1 MISVVILGSGNVAS
15 QLIKAF
21 LKIDTINLKQ
31 VYTRNQDDINT
42 LKDSI
47 DTTNDI
53 SLLKQADVTI
63 IAVSDD
69 AISSISSHIKNSFVV
84 HTSGSVD
91 MKSLNNIGRK
101 GVFYPLQ
108 SFSKKKKVDFKNIP
122 ICLESE
128 TNEDLLK
135 LEELVYLLQSKSYI
149 LSSHQRKKIHV
160 AAVFANNFSNHMYT
174 IANEICEKY
183 NIPFD
188 ILHPLIEETSNKI
201 KNLTPEKAQTGPAKR
216 NDAETIENHLNLLSE
231 KQQEIYL
238 KITQSIQEYGK
249 KL

>member
-1 MISVVILGSGNVAS
+1 MISVVILGSGNVAL
-15 QLIKAF
+15 QLIRAF

-31 VYTRNQDDINT
+31 VYTRNQEDINT

-47 DTTNDI
+47 NTTNDI

-128 TNEDLLK
+128 TKEDLLK
-135 LEELVYLLQSKSYI
+135 LEELVSLLQSKSYI

>member
-31 VYTRNQDDINT
+31 VYTRNQEDINT

-53 SLLKQADVTI
+53 SLLKQADITI
-63 IAVSDD
+63 IAVSDE

-108 SFSKKKKVDFKNIP
+108 SFSKKKLVDFKNIP

-135 LEELVYLLQSKSYI
+135 LEELVSLVQSKSYI

>member
-1 MISVVILGSGNVAS
+1 MISVVILGSGNVAL
-15 QLIKAF
+15 QLIRAF

-31 VYTRNQDDINT
+31 VYTRNQEDINT

-47 DTTNDI
+47 NTTNDI

-128 TNEDLLK
+128 TSEDLLK
-135 LEELVYLLQSKSYI
+135 LEKLVSLLQSKSYI

-216 NDAETIENHLNLLSE
+216 NDAETIENHLNLLSK

>member
-31 VYTRNQDDINT
+31 VYTRNQEDINT

-53 SLLKQADVTI
+53 SLLKQADITI
-63 IAVSDD
+63 IAVSDE

-108 SFSKKKKVDFKNIP
+108 SFSKKKLVDFKNIP

-135 LEELVYLLQSKSYI
+135 LEELVSLLQSKSYI

-216 NDAETIENHLNLLSE
+216 NDAETIENHLNLLSQ

-249 KL
+249 KF

>member
-15 QLIKAF
+15 QLIQAF

-31 VYTRNQDDINT
+31 VYTRNQKDINT

-53 SLLKQADVTI
+53 SLLKQADITI

-108 SFSKKKKVDFKNIP
+108 SFSKKKLVDFKNIP

-135 LEELVYLLQSKSYI
+135 LEELVSLLQSKSYI

>member
-31 VYTRNQDDINT
+31 VYTRNQEDINT

-53 SLLKQADVTI
+53 SLLKQADITI
-63 IAVSDD
+63 IAVSDE

-108 SFSKKKKVDFKNIP
+108 SFSKKKLVDFKNIP

-128 TNEDLLK
+128 TNEDLQK
-135 LEELVYLLQSKSYI
+135 LEELVSLLQSKSYI

-249 KL
+249 KF

>member
-31 VYTRNQDDINT
+31 VYTRNQEDINT

-135 LEELVYLLQSKSYI
+135 LEELVSLLQSKSYI

-201 KNLTPEKAQTGPAKR
+201 KNLTPKKAQTGPAKR

>member
-31 VYTRNQDDINT
+31 VYTRNQEDINT

-53 SLLKQADVTI
+53 SLLKQADITI
-63 IAVSDD
+63 IAVSDE

-108 SFSKKKKVDFKNIP
+108 SFSKKKLVDFKNIP

-135 LEELVYLLQSKSYI
+135 LEELVSLLQSKSYI

-216 NDAETIENHLNLLSE
+216 NDAETIENHLNLLSQ

>member
-1 MISVVILGSGNVAS
+1 MISVVILGSGNVAL
-15 QLIKAF
+15 QLIRAF

-31 VYTRNQDDINT
+31 VYTRNQEDINT

-47 DTTNDI
+47 NTTNDI

-135 LEELVYLLQSKSYI
+135 LEKLVSLLQSKSYI

-188 ILHPLIEETSNKI
+188 ILHPLIEETSDKI
-201 KNLTPEKAQTGPAKR
+201 KNITPKKAQTGPAKR
-216 NDAETIENHLNLLSE
+216 NDVETIENHLNLLSK

>member
-31 VYTRNQDDINT
+31 VYTRNQEDINT

-53 SLLKQADVTI
+53 SLLKQADITI

-128 TNEDLLK
+128 TNEDLQK
-135 LEELVYLLQSKSYI
+135 LEELVSLLQSKSYI

>member
-1 MISVVILGSGNVAS
+1 MISVVILGSGNVAL
-15 QLIKAF
+15 QLIRAF

-31 VYTRNQDDINT
+31 VYTRNQEDINT

-47 DTTNDI
+47 NTTNDI

-108 SFSKKKKVDFKNIP
+108 SFSKKKKIDFKNIP

-135 LEELVYLLQSKSYI
+135 LEKLVSLLQSKSYI

>member
-1 MISVVILGSGNVAS
+1 MISVVILGSGNVAL
-15 QLIKAF
+15 QLIRAF

-31 VYTRNQDDINT
+31 VYTRNQEDINT

-47 DTTNDI
+47 NTTNDI

-135 LEELVYLLQSKSYI
+135 LEKLVSLLQSKSYI

-238 KITQSIQEYGK
+238 KITQSIKEYGK

>member
-1 MISVVILGSGNVAS
+1 MISVVILGSGNVAL
-15 QLIKAF
+15 QLIRAF

-31 VYTRNQDDINT
+31 VYTRNQEDINT

-47 DTTNDI
+47 NTTNDI

-128 TNEDLLK
+128 TSEDLLK
-135 LEELVYLLQSKSYI
+135 LEKLVSLLQSKSYI

-201 KNLTPEKAQTGPAKR
+201 KNLTPKKAQTGPAKR
-216 NDAETIENHLNLLSE
+216 NDAETIENHLNLLSK

>member
-21 LKIDTINLKQ
+21 LKIDTVNLKQ
-31 VYTRNQDDINT
+31 VYTRNQEDINT

-47 DTTNDI
+47 NTTNDI

-135 LEELVYLLQSKSYI
+135 LEKLVSLLQSKSYI

>member
-21 LKIDTINLKQ
+21 LKIDTVNLKQ
-31 VYTRNQDDINT
+31 VYTRNQEDINT

-47 DTTNDI
+47 NTTNDI

-135 LEELVYLLQSKSYI
+135 LEELVSLLQSKSYI

>member
-31 VYTRNQDDINT
+31 VYTRNQKDINT

-53 SLLKQADVTI
+53 SLLKQADITI

-108 SFSKKKKVDFKNIP
+108 SFSKKKLVDFKNIP

-135 LEELVYLLQSKSYI
+135 LEELVSLLQSKSYI

>member
-31 VYTRNQDDINT
+31 VYTRNQEDINT

-91 MKSLNNIGRK
+91 MKSLNNIERK
-101 GVFYPLQ
+101 GVFYPWQ
-108 SFSKKKKVDFKNIP
+108 SFSKKKLVDFKNIP

-135 LEELVYLLQSKSYI
+135 LEELVSLLQSKSYI
-149 LSSHQRKKIHV
+149 LSSHQWKKIHV

>member
-15 QLIKAF
+15 QLIKTF

-31 VYTRNQDDINT
+31 VYTRNQEDINT
-42 LKDSI
+42 LKVSI

-53 SLLKQADVTI
+53 SLLKQADITI

-135 LEELVYLLQSKSYI
+135 LEELVSLLQSKSYI
-149 LSSHQRKKIHV
+149 LSSQQRKKIHV

-201 KNLTPEKAQTGPAKR
+201 KNLTPKKAQTGPAKR
-216 NDAETIENHLNLLSE
+216 NDAETIENHLNLLS
-231 KQQEIYL
+231 KNQQEIYL

>member
-1 MISVVILGSGNVAS
+1 MISVVILGSGNVAL

-31 VYTRNQDDINT
+31 VYTRNQEDINT

-53 SLLKQADVTI
+53 SLLKQADITI
-63 IAVSDD
+63 IAVSDE

-108 SFSKKKKVDFKNIP
+108 SFSKKKLVDFKNIP

-135 LEELVYLLQSKSYI
+135 LEELVSLLQSKSYI

-249 KL
+249 KF

>member
-31 VYTRNQDDINT
+31 VYTRNQEDINT

-135 LEELVYLLQSKSYI
+135 LEKLVSLLQSKSYI

>member
-31 VYTRNQDDINT
+31 VYTRNQEDINT

-53 SLLKQADVTI
+53 SLLKQADITI
-63 IAVSDD
+63 IAVSDE

-108 SFSKKKKVDFKNIP
+108 SFSKKKLVDFKNIP

-135 LEELVYLLQSKSYI
+135 LEELVSLLQSKSYI

-183 NIPFD
+183 NIPFS

-216 NDAETIENHLNLLSE
+216 NDAETIENHLNLLSQ

>member
-21 LKIDTINLKQ
+21 LKIDTVNLKQ
-31 VYTRNQDDINT
+31 VYTRNQEDINT

-47 DTTNDI
+47 NTTNDI

-128 TNEDLLK
+128 TKEDLLK
-135 LEELVYLLQSKSYI
+135 LEELVSLLQSKSYI

>member
-31 VYTRNQDDINT
+31 VYTRNQEDINT

-53 SLLKQADVTI
+53 SLLKQADITI
-63 IAVSDD
+63 IAVSDE

-108 SFSKKKKVDFKNIP
+108 SFSKKKLVDFKNIP

-128 TNEDLLK
+128 TNQDLLK
-135 LEELVYLLQSKSYI
+135 LEELVSLLQSKSYI

>member
-15 QLIKAF
+15 QLIQAF

-31 VYTRNQDDINT
+31 VYTRNQEDINT

-53 SLLKQADVTI
+53 SLLKQADITI
-63 IAVSDD
+63 IAVSDE

-108 SFSKKKKVDFKNIP
+108 SFSKKKLVDFKNIP

-135 LEELVYLLQSKSYI
+135 LEELVSLLQSKSYI

>member
-1 MISVVILGSGNVAS
+1 MISVVILGSGNVAL
-15 QLIKAF
+15 QLIRAF

-31 VYTRNQDDINT
+31 VYTRNQEDINT

-47 DTTNDI
+47 NTTNDI

-128 TNEDLLK
+128 TSEDLLK
-135 LEELVYLLQSKSYI
+135 LEKLVSLLQSKSYI

-188 ILHPLIEETSNKI
+188 ILHP
-201 KNLTPEKAQTGPAKR
+201 
-216 NDAETIENHLNLLSE
+216 
-231 KQQEIYL
+231 
-238 KITQSIQEYGK
+238 
-249 KL
+249 

>member
-1 MISVVILGSGNVAS
+1 MISVVILGSGNVAL
-15 QLIKAF
+15 QLIRAF

-31 VYTRNQDDINT
+31 VYTRNQEDINT

-47 DTTNDI
+47 NTTNDI

-135 LEELVYLLQSKSYI
+135 LEELVSLLQSKSYI

-216 NDAETIENHLNLLSE
+216 NDTETIENHLNLLSE

>member
-31 VYTRNQDDINT
+31 VYTRNQEDINT
-42 LKDSI
+42 LKVSI

-53 SLLKQADVTI
+53 SLLKQADITI

-84 HTSGSVD
+84 HTSWSVD

-108 SFSKKKKVDFKNIP
+108 SFSKKKKIDFKNIP

-128 TNEDLLK
+128 TNEDLQK
-135 LEELVYLLQSKSYI
+135 LEELVSLLHSKSYI

-201 KNLTPEKAQTGPAKR
+201 KNLTPKKAQTGPAKR
-216 NDAETIENHLNLLSE
+216 NDAETIENHLNLLSK

>member
-1 MISVVILGSGNVAS
+1 MISVVILGSGNVAL
-15 QLIKAF
+15 QLIRAF

-31 VYTRNQDDINT
+31 VYTRNQEDINT

-47 DTTNDI
+47 NTTNDI

-135 LEELVYLLQSKSYI
+135 LEELVSLLQSKSYI
-149 LSSHQRKKIHV
+149 LSSQQRKKIHV

-201 KNLTPEKAQTGPAKR
+201 KNLTPKKAQTGPAKR
-216 NDAETIENHLNLLSE
+216 NDAETIENHLNLLSK

>member
-1 MISVVILGSGNVAS
+1 MISVVILGSGNVAL
-15 QLIKAF
+15 QLIRAF

-31 VYTRNQDDINT
+31 VYTRNQEDINT

-47 DTTNDI
+47 NTTNDI

-135 LEELVYLLQSKSYI
+135 LEKLVSLLQSKSYI

-188 ILHPLIEETSNKI
+188 ILHPLIEETSDKI
-201 KNLTPEKAQTGPAKR
+201 KNITPKKAQTGPAKR

>member
-1 MISVVILGSGNVAS
+1 MISVVILGSGNVAL
-15 QLIKAF
+15 QLIRAF

-31 VYTRNQDDINT
+31 VYTRNQEDINT

-47 DTTNDI
+47 NTTNDI

-108 SFSKKKKVDFKNIP
+108 SFSKKKLVDFKNIP

-135 LEELVYLLQSKSYI
+135 LEELVSLLQSKSYI

>member
-1 MISVVILGSGNVAS
+1 MISVVILGSGNVAL
-15 QLIKAF
+15 QLIRAF

-31 VYTRNQDDINT
+31 VYTRNQEDINT

-47 DTTNDI
+47 NTTNDI

-108 SFSKKKKVDFKNIP
+108 SFSKKKKIDFKNIP

-135 LEELVYLLQSKSYI
+135 LEELVSLLQSKSYI

>member
-1 MISVVILGSGNVAS
+1 MISVVILGSGNVAL
-15 QLIKAF
+15 QLIRAF

-31 VYTRNQDDINT
+31 VYTRNQEDINT

-47 DTTNDI
+47 NTTNDI

-135 LEELVYLLQSKSYI
+135 LEKLVSLLQSKSYI

-201 KNLTPEKAQTGPAKR
+201 KNITPKKAQTGPAKR
-216 NDAETIENHLNLLSE
+216 NDVETIENHLNLLSK

>member
-1 MISVVILGSGNVAS
+1 MISVVILGSGNVAL
-15 QLIKAF
+15 QLIRAF

-31 VYTRNQDDINT
+31 VYTRNQEDINT

-47 DTTNDI
+47 NTTNDI

-128 TNEDLLK
+128 TKEDLLK
-135 LEELVYLLQSKSYI
+135 LEELVSLLQSKSYI

-188 ILHPLIEETSNKI
+188 ILHPLIEETSDKI
-201 KNLTPEKAQTGPAKR
+201 KNITPKKAQTGPAKR

>member
-31 VYTRNQDDINT
+31 VYTRNQEDINT

-53 SLLKQADVTI
+53 SLLKQADITI
-63 IAVSDD
+63 IAVSDE

-108 SFSKKKKVDFKNIP
+108 SFSKKKLVDFKNIP

-135 LEELVYLLQSKSYI
+135 LEELVSLLQSKSYI

-201 KNLTPEKAQTGPAKR
+201 KNLTPKKAQTGPAKR

-249 KL
+249 KF

>member
-1 MISVVILGSGNVAS
+1 MISVVILGSGNVAL
-15 QLIKAF
+15 QLIRAF

-31 VYTRNQDDINT
+31 VYTRNQEDINT
-42 LKDSI
+42 LKVSI

-53 SLLKQADVTI
+53 SLLKQADITI

-69 AISSISSHIKNSFVV
+69 AISSISTHIKNSFVV

-128 TNEDLLK
+128 TKEDLLK
-135 LEELVYLLQSKSYI
+135 LEELVSLLQSKSYI

-188 ILHPLIEETSNKI
+188 ILHPLIEETSDKI
-201 KNLTPEKAQTGPAKR
+201 KNITPKKAQTGPAKR

>member
-31 VYTRNQDDINT
+31 VYTRNQEDINT

-47 DTTNDI
+47 DITNDI
-53 SLLKQADVTI
+53 SLLKQADITI
-63 IAVSDD
+63 IAVSDE

-108 SFSKKKKVDFKNIP
+108 SFSKKKLVDFKNIP

-135 LEELVYLLQSKSYI
+135 LEELVSLLQSKSYI

-249 KL
+249 KF

>member
-31 VYTRNQDDINT
+31 VYTRNQEDINT

-53 SLLKQADVTI
+53 SLLKQADITI
-63 IAVSDD
+63 IAVSDE

-108 SFSKKKKVDFKNIP
+108 SFSKKKLVDFKNIP

-135 LEELVYLLQSKSYI
+135 LEELVSLLQSKSYI

>member
-1 MISVVILGSGNVAS
+1 MISVVILGSGNVAL
-15 QLIKAF
+15 QLIRAF

-31 VYTRNQDDINT
+31 VYTRNQEDINT

-47 DTTNDI
+47 NTTNDI

-135 LEELVYLLQSKSYI
+135 LEKLVSLLQSKSYI

-216 NDAETIENHLNLLSE
+216 NDTETIENHLNLLSE